1 MGLPVT
7 SKTGDEILANE
18 GKGTQHDHGHKHHD
32 PKTFDKKP
40 DTSSNPA
47 KPEEVATQEYLERM
61 EEEYAKREGG
71 A

>member
-7 SKTGDEILANE
+7 SKTGDEILASG

-32 PKTFDKKP
+32 PTTSEKKP
-40 DTSSNPA
+40 NTSSNPA

-61 EEEYAKREGG
+61 EDEYAKREGG